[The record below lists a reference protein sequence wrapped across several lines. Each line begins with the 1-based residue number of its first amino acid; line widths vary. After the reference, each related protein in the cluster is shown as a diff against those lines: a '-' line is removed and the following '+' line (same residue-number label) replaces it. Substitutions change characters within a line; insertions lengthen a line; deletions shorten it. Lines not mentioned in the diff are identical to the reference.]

1 MRLLYDYALLPSP
14 AMMSVTP
21 FHCESGYVTSDALT
35 SSLSHSKFVS
45 FNPPPAIF
53 SSRSSPSTFTGPPVV
68 ILGARYAGVWPRQ
81 TETPM
86 RPRGGGG
93 ASSWLMNNAGL
104 ASWFNGGGLLNRA
117 GGSNGGDVDEGRRPI
132 NFGAW
137 IEGRPSV
144 EGFIVAF
151 QTGNPDT
158 HARISANWMACG
170 N

>member
-1 MRLLYDYALLPSP
+1 MFSSP
-14 AMMSVTP
+14 QLSAVNSVTP

-35 SSLSHSKFVS
+35 TSLSHSKFVS
-45 FNPPPAIF
+45 FTPPPST
-53 SSRSSPSTFTGPPVV
+53 SSRSSTFTGLPVV

-81 TETPM
+81 SSTPM

-93 ASSWLMNNAGL
+93 GANWLANSAGFNP
-104 ASWFNGGGLLNRA
+104 WFNGGGLLNRVG
-117 GGSNGGDVDEGRRPI
+117 GGSGGEVDEGRRPI
-132 NFGAW
+132 NYGVW

-151 QTGNPDT
+151 QTGNPDLD
-158 HARISANWMACG
+158 ARISANWMACG